1 MLDKFKNELN
11 TTISQYILSCR
22 CDRMAD
28 LLQTT
33 DLSLIDIVSK
43 AGFKDYNNVSRIF
56 KKYKGCSPI
65 EYRKKQIFEL

>member
-1 MLDKFKNELN
+1 
-11 TTISQYILSCR
+11 
-22 CDRMAD
+22 MAD